1 MYEGIHKLCFTCGRV
16 VHKVEAFPYT
26 IRRGND
32 AGIPAEDEWNGVAG
46 NSRDK
51 HEDQRPTTNCNMPNE
66 NEVVESEGQ
75 YGP

>member
-1 MYEGIHKLCFTCGRV
+1 MVETC
-16 VHKVEAFPYT
+16 PYT

-51 HEDQRPTTNCNMPNE
+51 HEDQRPNTDCNMTNGME
-66 NEVVESEGQ
+66 EVEREG
-75 YGP
+75 

>member
-51 HEDQRPTTNCNMPNE
+51 HEDQQPNTNCNTTNGME
-66 NEVVESEGQ
+66 EVEREG
-75 YGP
+75 